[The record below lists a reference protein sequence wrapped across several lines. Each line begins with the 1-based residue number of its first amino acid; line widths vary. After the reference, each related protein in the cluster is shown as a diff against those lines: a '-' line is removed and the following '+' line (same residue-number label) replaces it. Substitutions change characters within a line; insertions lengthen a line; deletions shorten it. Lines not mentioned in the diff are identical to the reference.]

1 MPLSEE
7 ELMQLIRSLVMQLLR
22 NSSIVSFGP
31 EDIMEPEL
39 EEVIKGKG

>member
-7 ELMQLIRSLVMQLLR
+7 EIMQLIRSLVIQLLR
-22 NSSIVSFGP
+22 NDGMVRFGP

-39 EEVIKGKG
+39 EAAVKGQG